1 MEVYRLARK
10 NYAKLTGEGAA
21 IAGGRWNSVGVEMIY
36 TAQNRSLAMAEV
48 AVHFTLATLPPDYF
62 MLVLFIPDD
71 ISLKEIAVK
80 DLPKEWNI
88 FPHIDKTK
96 TIGDKF
102 ILENKFC
109 VLKVP
114 SSVTKGD
121 YNLLIN
127 PKHKDFKK
135 IKMLHKE
142 TFPFDKRLLR

>member
-10 NYAKLTGEGAA
+10 SYARLSGEGAA
-21 IAGGRWNSVGVEMIY
+21 ITGGRWNSVGVEMLY

-48 AVHFTLATLPPDYF
+48 AVHLTLATMPVDYL
-62 MLVLFIPDD
+62 MLSIFIPDN

-88 FPHIDKTK
+88 FPHRDETK

-102 ILENKFC
+102 IFDNKFC

-114 SSVTKGD
+114 SAITKGD

-127 PKHKDFKK
+127 PHHRDFRK
-135 IKMLHKE
+135 IKILRRE
-142 TFPFDKRLLR
+142 AFPFDKRMLQ